1 MNKVILLG
9 NVGND
14 PEIKTFESG
23 TMKASF
29 PLATSE
35 KWTDKEGNKKEQT
48 EWHNCEVWGKRAEVI
63 EKYVKKGQ
71 KLLVEGKIKTEKWED
86 KDGNNRYTTKINVA
100 DFLFAGGGNGSGE
113 STEQPQPTPNA
124 NSGRGDDLPF

>member
-35 KWTDKEGNKKEQT
+35 KWTDKEGNKKENT

-86 KDGNNRYTTKINVA
+86 KNGNQRYTTKINVT
-100 DFLFAGGGNGSGE
+100 DFSFAGGGNTAQETGGDKIKN
-113 STEQPQPTPNA
+113 PTTPGA
-124 NSGRGDDLPF
+124 EGDDLPF